1 MGKPGSGKTVL
12 SRHVFENLQEID
24 SDIESQVLYCF
35 CNNRDN
41 PNQTALDIL
50 GAMIHQFLS
59 ARNSLFPLIISKRQ
73 GILQKMSKSDTSPW
87 SLESLWEIF
96 LILVNSEQLDVVYC
110 VIDALDECEAGSV
123 SDLLSLISDE
133 VVNFSKHASGGVA
146 RVRFFLTSRPFERLE
161 VELDHRVARTIWLA
175 PELVNQDIQVIV
187 NKGMDRLQKRLRLK
201 KEVKERL
208 WGILVDRSEGMFL
221 WVLLAMKQL
230 DRARFVTAQKLEKLI
245 QGLPNGLDG
254 IYDRMLESLETN
266 ISDPGD
272 LSLVRK
278 MITWVVLT
286 QRPLTVSEFKVAM
299 AIELGSDSMDSIEAM
314 LCISREIR
322 NLCGSFLE
330 VVSAE
335 EHPKSNTTSDD
346 NHLELEGDEYED
358 PTATVRLIHQSA
370 KDYFFD
376 REKRLNPQLSKFRIH
391 EKHGHTEI
399 ASICLTYLLFKEF
412 GTGPIRLGSDVP
424 STSPKIDEADG
435 HTALRQILKQ
445 KIISYPFLG
454 YAAISWGYHVQSS
467 VGVSGQEVTVDPVIM
482 TLISRFLQQPLY
494 LEYWFQ
500 LYKFLKGSEQFQPI
514 KINALHV
521 VCLIDLPAIA
531 AYILNNWKIDI
542 NERSGEGETAL
553 LFAIQAGI
561 DTTFSQTLGMLLEN
575 SPDVN
580 ARDNNG
586 RTALNLAARHQGQL
600 STVKMLLDKQA
611 DIEGRDDQSWTALH
625 HAASNGHQE
634 IVEVLLDRGAD
645 IKSTI
650 DGGHTAL
657 YLVANKETAELL
669 LDRGADLRYQS
680 SDGSTAVHW
689 AVDNERQDIVELLLA
704 RGADI
709 QSINDTGDT
718 PLHLAAQKGNRQLVG
733 LLLESGANI
742 ASRCK
747 SGRTPLHN
755 AIRHQTIIELLLSR
769 GADIESTNL
778 TGCTALHMAAENG
791 LRGTA
796 ELLLDKGADLEHQCD
811 PGWTALLVAAY
822 LGHQEIAELLL
833 NRGADM
839 EKRLTKTDQNAL
851 HLAVNGGHQKVTEL
865 LLSRGADFQGLNAC
879 GQNLLL
885 MAAGSGLEGIVEL
898 LLGRGMDIE
907 STGRHGYTALHAAAG
922 RGHSKT
928 VKLLLDKG
936 ADINCQS
943 NSGNTALH
951 QAARCGFCEIVEVL
965 LSRGADIQSKNYSGD
980 TPLHLAVK
988 YGNQELVE
996 LFLGRINTTHITLSP
1011 DTANENQKI
1020 SPLLLNKVKDTESK
1034 TIYSRHDNRK

>member
-12 SRHVFENLQEID
+12 SRHVLETLQEID

-73 GILQKMSKSDTSPW
+73 GILQKMSKSDTSSW

-110 VIDALDECEAGSV
+110 VIDALDECEAESV

-133 VVNFSKHASGGVA
+133 VVNSSKHASGGAA
-146 RVRFFLTSRPFERLE
+146 RVKFFLTSRPFERLE

-230 DRARFVTAQKLEKLI
+230 DRAHFVTAQKLEKLI
-245 QGLPNGLDG
+245 QCLPNGLDG

-266 ISDPGD
+266 ISDPDD

-299 AIELGSDSMDSIEAM
+299 AIELGSDSMDSIETM
-314 LCISREIR
+314 LYISREIR

-330 VVSAE
+330 VVSAKE
-335 EHPKSNTTSDD
+335 NPESNTTSGSS
-346 NHLELEGDEYED
+346 HLELEGDEYED

-412 GTGPIRLGSDVP
+412 GTGPIRLGSDVS

-445 KIISYPFLG
+445 QIISYPFLG
-454 YAAISWGYHVQSS
+454 YAVIAWGYHVQSS

-482 TLISRFLQQPLY
+482 ALISRFLQQPLY

-514 KINALHV
+514 KVNALHV

-542 NERSGEGETAL
+542 DERSGKGETAL
-553 LFAIQAGI
+553 LFAIQAGVG
-561 DTTFSQTLGMLLEN
+561 TTFSQTLGILLEN
-575 SPDVN
+575 GPDVN

-586 RTALNLAARHQGQL
+586 RTALNLAARHKGQL

-611 DIEGRDDQSWTALH
+611 DIEGRDGQSWTALH

-634 IVEVLLDRGAD
+634 IVE
-645 IKSTI
+645 
-650 DGGHTAL
+650 
-657 YLVANKETAELL
+657 
-669 LDRGADLRYQS
+669 
-680 SDGSTAVHW
+680 
-689 AVDNERQDIVELLLA
+689 LLLA

-709 QSINDTGDT
+709 KSINDTGDT
-718 PLHLAAQKGNRQLVG
+718 PLHLAARKGNRQLVE

-742 ASRCK
+742 AIRCK

-778 TGCTALHMAAENG
+778 TGCTALHMAVENG

-839 EKRLTKTDQNAL
+839 GKRLTKTDQNAL
-851 HLAVNGGHQKVTEL
+851 YLAVNGGHQKVTEL
-865 LLSRGADFQGLNAC
+865 LLSRGADFQGLNAY

-907 STGRHGYTALHAAAG
+907 STGRSGYTALHAAAG

-996 LFLGRINTTHITLSP
+996 LFLGRINTAHITLSP

-1034 TIYSRHDNRK
+1034 AIYSRHDNRK